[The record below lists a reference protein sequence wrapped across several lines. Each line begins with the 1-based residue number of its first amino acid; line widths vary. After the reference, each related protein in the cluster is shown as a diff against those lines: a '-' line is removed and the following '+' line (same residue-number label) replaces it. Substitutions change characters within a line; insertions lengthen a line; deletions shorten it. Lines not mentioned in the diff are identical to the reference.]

1 MFVTKTGFG
10 NIIAILFRGRLENM
24 FYVIYPTDRRMKQYI
39 TGIVGEVYRT
49 CQAQLRVSELG
60 SLVSTRLLNIF
71 AA

>member
-1 MFVTKTGFG
+1 
-10 NIIAILFRGRLENM
+10 M

-49 CQAQLRVSELG
+49 CQAQLRLSELG